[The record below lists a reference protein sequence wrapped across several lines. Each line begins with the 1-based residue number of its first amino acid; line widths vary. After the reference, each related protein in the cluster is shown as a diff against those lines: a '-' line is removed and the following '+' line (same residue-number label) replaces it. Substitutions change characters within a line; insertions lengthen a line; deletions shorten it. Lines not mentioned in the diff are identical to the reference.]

1 MFNFKKTRNQQPIN
15 ESETPNY
22 DFKLANLES
31 KYSSMKE
38 AKDYYEKEYKKLK
51 GLTESLCKSIVSNQ
65 YNISQ
70 LGGNSILQDLDIY
83 KLIDFTKLDFQKQ
96 KIENMNTL
104 KKLNEQIKMQEIM
117 IDSLKKQLTQ
127 VMIQNNKDITAE
139 EVQDANVI
147 DNSEVIETQIPK
159 VTRIERN
166 SMGDITPP
174 APQTTR
180 NEHKSTSASTVSSN
194 ISPVIDFAK
203 SRLTNNNNS
212 SVKTR
217 QDSPENVP
225 TLTIENVDAYISAMT
240 DIMWDIMEAIGT
252 EGYAKSNDIL
262 NWIDNKSPNKYA
274 KSNVLNSLTTLKKMN
289 IITAENV
296 STGYRRF
303 QIFKFSQKGE
313 EMFKAY
319 FKKEPVESEIDR
331 IIRDHDNVIHGY
343 TIKDACELLLNYHN
357 CTDVNMN
364 RQEVSIKLPNGETYI
379 PDIVATKENG
389 EKMYI
394 EVELGNTPQKDFN
407 NKCSKM
413 LQVTKNLY
421 FVTDVDETIRKKLEG
436 QVSMWILSMGG
447 KEKIAG
453 TTVYL
458 TTMTQLSKG
467 DFSKILQY

>member
-1 MFNFKKTRNQQPIN
+1 MFFKKNKNQQPVN
-15 ESETPNY
+15 EPENLNY

-31 KYSSMKE
+31 KYASMKE
-38 AKDYYEKEYKKLK
+38 AKEYYEKEYKKLK

-83 KLIDFTKLDFQKQ
+83 KLIDFTKLDYQKQ
-96 KIENMNTL
+96 KIETMNTL

-139 EVQDANVI
+139 EVHDANII
-147 DNSEVIETQIPK
+147 DNSELISPATPK
-159 VTRIERN
+159 VARIERN
-166 SMGDITPP
+166 SMGDI
-174 APQTTR
+174 
-180 NEHKSTSASTVSSN
+180 KSTSNDDKKYMPTSSVSSV

-203 SRLTNNNNS
+203 SKLPNNTPANT
-212 SVKTR
+212 K
-217 QDSPENVP
+217 QEDIENVP
-225 TLTIENVDAYISAMT
+225 TLTIENMDAYISAMT

-252 EGYAKSNDIL
+252 QGFAKSNDIL

-289 IITAENV
+289 ILTAENV

-313 EMFKAY
+313 EMFRAY
-319 FKKEPVESEIDR
+319 FKKEPVESEIDK
-331 IIRDHDNVIHGY
+331 IIRDHDNVVHGY
-343 TIKDACELLLNYHN
+343 TIKDACELLINYHN
-357 CTDVNMN
+357 CVYATMD
-364 RQEVSIKLPNGETYI
+364 RQEVTIKLPNGETYI
-379 PDIVATKENG
+379 PDIIAEKENG

-467 DFSKILQY
+467 EFSKVLKY

>member
-1 MFNFKKTRNQQPIN
+1 MFFKKNKNQQPVN
-15 ESETPNY
+15 EPENLNH

-31 KYSSMKE
+31 KYASMKE
-38 AKDYYEKEYKKLK
+38 AKEYYEKEYKKLK

-65 YNISQ
+65 YNMSQ

-83 KLIDFTKLDFQKQ
+83 KLIDFTKLDYQKQ
-96 KIENMNTL
+96 KIETMNTL

-127 VMIQNNKDITAE
+127 VMIQNNKDIMAE
-139 EVQDANVI
+139 KVQDANII
-147 DNSEVIETQIPK
+147 DNSELISPATPK
-159 VTRIERN
+159 MARIERN
-166 SMGDITPP
+166 SMGDI
-174 APQTTR
+174 
-180 NEHKSTSASTVSSN
+180 KSISNDDKKYMPTSPVSSA

-203 SRLTNNNNS
+203 SKLPNNTPANI
-212 SVKTR
+212 K
-217 QDSPENVP
+217 QEDIENVP
-225 TLTIENVDAYISAMT
+225 TLTIENMDAYISAMT

-252 EGYAKSNDIL
+252 QGFAKSNDIL

-289 IITAENV
+289 ILTAENV

-313 EMFKAY
+313 EMFRAY
-319 FKKEPVESEIDR
+319 FKKEPVESEINK
-331 IIRDHDNVIHGY
+331 IIRDHDNVVHGY
-343 TIKDACELLLNYHN
+343 TIKDACELLINYHN
-357 CTDVNMN
+357 CVYATMD
-364 RQEVSIKLPNGETYI
+364 RQEVTIKLPNGETYI
-379 PDIVATKENG
+379 PDIIAEKENG

-467 DFSKILQY
+467 EFSKVLKY

>member
-1 MFNFKKTRNQQPIN
+1 MFNFKKTKNQQPIN
-15 ESETPNY
+15 ESETSNY

-31 KYSSMKE
+31 KYFSMKE

-65 YNISQ
+65 YNINQ

-139 EVQDANVI
+139 EVQDANII

-180 NEHKSTSASTVSSN
+180 NEHKNTSTSTVSFN
-194 ISPVIDFAK
+194 TSPVIDFAK

-289 IITAENV
+289 ILTAENV

-313 EMFKAY
+313 EMFRAY

>member
-1 MFNFKKTRNQQPIN
+1 MFFKKNKNQQPVN
-15 ESETPNY
+15 EPENLNY

-31 KYSSMKE
+31 KYASMKE
-38 AKDYYEKEYKKLK
+38 AKEYYEKEYKKLK

-83 KLIDFTKLDFQKQ
+83 KLIDFTKLDYQKQ
-96 KIENMNTL
+96 KIETMNTL

-139 EVQDANVI
+139 EVHDANII
-147 DNSEVIETQIPK
+147 DNSELISPATPK
-159 VTRIERN
+159 VARIERN
-166 SMGDITPP
+166 SMGDI
-174 APQTTR
+174 
-180 NEHKSTSASTVSSN
+180 KSTSNDDKKYMPTSSVSSV

-203 SRLTNNNNS
+203 SKLPNNTPANT
-212 SVKTR
+212 K
-217 QDSPENVP
+217 QEDIENVP
-225 TLTIENVDAYISAMT
+225 TLTIENMDAYISAMT

-252 EGYAKSNDIL
+252 QGFAKSNDIL

-274 KSNVLNSLTTLKKMN
+274 KSNILNSLTTLKKMN
-289 IITAENV
+289 ILTAENV

-313 EMFKAY
+313 EMFRAY
-319 FKKEPVESEIDR
+319 FKKEPVESEIDK
-331 IIRDHDNVIHGY
+331 IIRDHDNVVHGY
-343 TIKDACELLLNYHN
+343 TIKDACELLINYHN
-357 CTDVNMN
+357 CVYATMD
-364 RQEVSIKLPNGETYI
+364 RQEVTIKLPNGETYI
-379 PDIVATKENG
+379 PDIIAEKENG

-467 DFSKILQY
+467 EFSKVLKY

>member
-1 MFNFKKTRNQQPIN
+1 MFFKKNKNQQPVN
-15 ESETPNY
+15 EPENLNY

-31 KYSSMKE
+31 KYTSMKE
-38 AKDYYEKEYKKLK
+38 AKEYYEKEYKKLK

-83 KLIDFTKLDFQKQ
+83 KLIDFTKLDYQKQ
-96 KIENMNTL
+96 KIETMNTL
-104 KKLNEQIKMQEIM
+104 KKLNEQIKMQKIM

-139 EVQDANVI
+139 EVQDANII
-147 DNSEVIETQIPK
+147 DNSELISPATPK
-159 VTRIERN
+159 VARIERN
-166 SMGDITPP
+166 NMGDI
-174 APQTTR
+174 
-180 NEHKSTSASTVSSN
+180 KSTSNDDKKDMPTSPVSSV

-203 SRLTNNNNS
+203 SKLPNNTPANT
-212 SVKTR
+212 K
-217 QDSPENVP
+217 QEDIENVP
-225 TLTIENVDAYISAMT
+225 TLTIENMDAYISAMT

-252 EGYAKSNDIL
+252 QGFAKSNDIL

-289 IITAENV
+289 ILTAENV

-313 EMFKAY
+313 EMFRAY
-319 FKKEPVESEIDR
+319 FKKEPVESEIDK
-331 IIRDHDNVIHGY
+331 IIRDHDNVVHGY
-343 TIKDACELLLNYHN
+343 TIKDACELLINYHN
-357 CTDVNMN
+357 CVYATMD
-364 RQEVSIKLPNGETYI
+364 RQEVAIKLPNGETYI
-379 PDIVATKENG
+379 PDIIAEKENG

-467 DFSKILQY
+467 EFSKVLKY

>member
-1 MFNFKKTRNQQPIN
+1 MLGLKKTKPQQQPNN
-15 ESETPNY
+15 ECEIQNY

-31 KYSSMKE
+31 KYTSMKD
-38 AKDYYEKEYKKLK
+38 AKEYYEKEYKKLK
-51 GLTESLCKSIVSNQ
+51 GLTETLCKSVVSNQ

-70 LGGNSILQDLDIY
+70 LGGQSILQDLDIY
-83 KLIDFTKLDFQKQ
+83 KLIDFTKIDFQKQ
-96 KIENMNTL
+96 KIENINTL
-104 KKLNEQIKMQEIM
+104 KKLNDQIKMQEIM
-117 IDSLKKQLTQ
+117 IDSLKNQLTQ
-127 VMIQNNKDITAE
+127 VMIQNNKDITME
-139 EVQDANVI
+139 EVQDANII
-147 DNSEVIETQIPK
+147 DNSEMIEPTIPK
-159 VTRIERN
+159 VAKIERN
-166 SMGDITPP
+166 GMGDIISHDTKQDKNE
-174 APQTTR
+174 AP
-180 NEHKSTSASTVSSN
+180 TSNLSSD

-203 SRLTNNNNS
+203 SRVNNNLSIN
-212 SVKTR
+212 TR
-217 QDSPENVP
+217 QNKTDDTP
-225 TLTIENVDAYISAMT
+225 TLTIENVDAYMSAMT

-252 EGYAKSNDIL
+252 EGFAKSNDIL

-289 IITAENV
+289 IVTADNV

-319 FKKEPVESEIDR
+319 FKIEPVESEIDK

-343 TIKDACELLLNYHN
+343 TIKDACELFLNYHN
-357 CTDVNMN
+357 CTDANMK

-379 PDIVATKENG
+379 PDIIATKENG

-407 NKCSKM
+407 NKCNKM

-436 QVSMWILSMGG
+436 QVSMWILSIGG
-447 KEKIAG
+447 KEKVTG
-453 TTVYL
+453 TTIYL
-458 TTMTQLSKG
+458 TTMTLLSKG
-467 DFSKILQY
+467 EFSKVLQY

>member
-1 MFNFKKTRNQQPIN
+1 MFFKKNKNQQSVN
-15 ESETPNY
+15 EPENLNY

-31 KYSSMKE
+31 KYASMKE
-38 AKDYYEKEYKKLK
+38 AKEYYEKEYKKLK

-65 YNISQ
+65 YNMSQ

-83 KLIDFTKLDFQKQ
+83 KLIDFTKLDYQKQ
-96 KIENMNTL
+96 KIETMNTL

-139 EVQDANVI
+139 EVQDANII
-147 DNSEVIETQIPK
+147 DNSELISPATPK
-159 VTRIERN
+159 MARIERN
-166 SMGDITPP
+166 SMGDI
-174 APQTTR
+174 
-180 NEHKSTSASTVSSN
+180 KSISNDDKKYMPTSPVSSA

-203 SRLTNNNNS
+203 SKLPNNTPANI
-212 SVKTR
+212 K
-217 QDSPENVP
+217 QEDIENVP
-225 TLTIENVDAYISAMT
+225 TLTIENMDAYISAMT

-252 EGYAKSNDIL
+252 QGFAKSNDIL

-289 IITAENV
+289 ILTAENV

-313 EMFKAY
+313 EMFRAY
-319 FKKEPVESEIDR
+319 FKKEPVESEINK
-331 IIRDHDNVIHGY
+331 IIRDHDNVVHGY
-343 TIKDACELLLNYHN
+343 TIKDACELLINYYN
-357 CTDVNMN
+357 CVYATMD
-364 RQEVSIKLPNGETYI
+364 RQEVTIKLPNGETYI
-379 PDIVATKENG
+379 PDIIAEKENG

-467 DFSKILQY
+467 EFSKVLKY

>member
-1 MFNFKKTRNQQPIN
+1 
-15 ESETPNY
+15 
-22 DFKLANLES
+22 
-31 KYSSMKE
+31 
-38 AKDYYEKEYKKLK
+38 
-51 GLTESLCKSIVSNQ
+51 
-65 YNISQ
+65 
-70 LGGNSILQDLDIY
+70 
-83 KLIDFTKLDFQKQ
+83 
-96 KIENMNTL
+96 
-104 KKLNEQIKMQEIM
+104 MQEIM

-139 EVQDANVI
+139 EVQDVNII
-147 DNSEVIETQIPK
+147 DNSEVIEAPIPK

-166 SMGDITPP
+166 SMGDIKT
-174 APQTTR
+174 PQTTH
-180 NEHKSTSASTVSSN
+180 NESKNTVPTSTVSSN
-194 ISPVIDFAK
+194 TSPVIDFAK
-203 SRLTNNNNS
+203 NRLSNNNS
-212 SVKTR
+212 SANTK
-217 QDSPENVP
+217 QNISENVP

-252 EGYAKSNDIL
+252 EGFAKSNDIL

-289 IITAENV
+289 IVTADNV

-319 FKKEPVESEIDR
+319 FKREPVESEIDK

-357 CTDVNMN
+357 CTYVTME

-379 PDIVATKENG
+379 PDIIAEKENG

-467 DFSKILQY
+467 DFSKVLQY